1 MTFLFRYAEIMVS
14 LLNDKFGYLLATIQR
29 EVEPENVVPHSA
41 SFDDIKSMFG
51 NEICFRTAL
60 ENKTKSFISVLIFY
74 FSKIGNHFSVHLM
87 EQKKITDSNMKDNT
101 FVIAPDKVSM
111 YL

>member
-1 MTFLFRYAEIMVS
+1 MVS

-51 NEICFRTAL
+51 NEIPMFYNCVR
-60 ENKTKSFISVLIFY
+60 KSDEKF
-74 FSKIGNHFSVHLM
+74 HFSFACEGVCLK
-87 EQKKITDSNMKDNT
+87 QKACVLSGL
-101 FVIAPDKVSM
+101 VSM
-111 YL
+111 TLVCHLDCC

>member
-1 MTFLFRYAEIMVS
+1 MVS
-14 LLNDKFGYLLATIQR
+14 LLTDKFGYLLATIQR

-51 NEICFRTAL
+51 NEICFTTAAL
-60 ENKTKSFISVLIFY
+60 ENKAKSFILVLIFY

-87 EQKKITDSNMKDNT
+87 EQKKITDSNTKDNT

>member
-1 MTFLFRYAEIMVS
+1 MVS

-51 NEICFRTAL
+51 
-60 ENKTKSFISVLIFY
+60 
-74 FSKIGNHFSVHLM
+74 
-87 EQKKITDSNMKDNT
+87 
-101 FVIAPDKVSM
+101 
-111 YL
+111 